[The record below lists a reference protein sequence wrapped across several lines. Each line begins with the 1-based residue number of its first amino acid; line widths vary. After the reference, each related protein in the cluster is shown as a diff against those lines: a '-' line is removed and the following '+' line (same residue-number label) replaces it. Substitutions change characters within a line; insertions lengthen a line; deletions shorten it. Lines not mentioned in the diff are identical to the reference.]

1 MRSLG
6 SKANAH
12 QEASVATGRHHTLTM
27 ASYEWKLNGCC
38 GTEERI
44 FLCFYAAYVV
54 LFVFVSKTLVMKP
67 MRLLAVFLH
76 EFSHAAMAWLTGGK
90 VTAIEVNE
98 NEGTVT
104 ICCGERRKYC
114 KGNGARPTCQRLSL
128 MVHIVLLFS
137 CSNITI
143 HVYSTQVV

>member
-1 MRSLG
+1 MTLANPQRER
-6 SKANAH
+6 KCEARQPMANASRQIH
-12 QEASVATGRHHTLTM
+12 LEEATAVTRSHTTM

-38 GTEERI
+38 GAEERI

-90 VTAIEVNE
+90 VKAIEVNE

-104 ICCGERRKYC
+104 ICCGERRNYKATVPANMPVTSVC
-114 KGNGARPTCQRLSL
+114 HS
-128 MVHIVLLFS
+128 
-137 CSNITI
+137 
-143 HVYSTQVV
+143 

>member
-1 MRSLG
+1 MQTASSFSSG
-6 SKANAH
+6 SNKL
-12 QEASVATGRHHTLTM
+12 SPHTTM

-44 FLCFYAAYVV
+44 FLCFYAVYVV

-90 VTAIEVNE
+90 VTGIEVNE

-104 ICCGERRKYC
+104 IC
-114 KGNGARPTCQRLSL
+114 
-128 MVHIVLLFS
+128 
-137 CSNITI
+137 
-143 HVYSTQVV
+143 